1 MSRFNPIA
9 HSSRAPEALPICYDD
24 DTMTT
29 KRLFIFL
36 PMILIGMLI
45 QSFFWVPT
53 YDKQATGN
61 PERLIKFIESVSGDA
76 RILNPILHADSASSL
91 IVDKVFDGLLGL
103 DDQLNLRPRLAE
115 SWIQYEEAYLT
126 LPPDSPSNLPSRPQ
140 DWIDYIQNKI
150 KVSPEWKNNI
160 RSIEVVPA
168 RESTGSVE
176 VPVLDDTGKVVKENN
191 RPKMQAV
198 EYILHHP
205 PRLKFTLE
213 KVDQYF
219 FDPLKKI
226 LSKDYADRFPY
237 ARFISPE
244 NSTQRHLLENHYSE
258 ILKVVEHNPVLI
270 FQLRKGVRF
279 HDGHEFDS
287 GDVLFT
293 YQAIMNPRNAS
304 PRTSDYEPVK
314 TAEVLGKYKI
324 KFVYKR
330 LFSPAIN
337 AWSMGVLPEH
347 LLNAEV
353 LQREARDKN
362 LDDEQIKDFNLRDSD
377 FNRNP
382 IGTGPFIFKEWQ
394 GDQFIRLV
402 RNVDYW
408 EGPPEYGEYVMRIIT
423 EPLTQEM
430 EFYSGAAD
438 NYGVL
443 PHQVARLKTDPRY
456 QSFST
461 VGFVYAYIGY
471 NLRKP
476 LFQSPE
482 VRKALGMAIDV
493 DKIIKYVLYD
503 EGERV
508 TGPFAKI
515 TDWYDHN
522 VPPIPYDPEGALRI
536 LHKLGWQKNK
546 AGWLEKDGKLF
557 EFNLITNSG
566 NPIRKSILTIV
577 QNSWRKIGIKCNTQV
592 FEWAVFLKDFVNS
605 LKFDALVL
613 GWSMGVDP
621 DLYQLWHSSQAGPG
635 QLNFVGYENP
645 EADRLIIAIRQEY
658 DKAKQIQMTRELHRL
673 IARDQPY
680 TFLYVGKAT
689 RLLDKKIVIVERQPD
704 GSEKFIK
711 IYPVKGG
718 NIEYYF
724 TKWRKLNSVPQFS
737 PG

>member
-1 MSRFNPIA
+1 
-9 HSSRAPEALPICYDD
+9 
-24 DTMTT
+24 MTT

-36 PMILIGMLI
+36 PVILIGVLA

-53 YDKQATGN
+53 YDKQASGN
-61 PERLIKFIESVSGDA
+61 PERLIKFIESAAGDA
-76 RILNPILHADSASSL
+76 RILNPILNADSASSQ
-91 IVDKVFDGLLGL
+91 IVSKVFDGLLDQ

-115 SWIQYEEAYLT
+115 SWTQYEEVYLT
-126 LPPDSPSNLPSRPQ
+126 LVPHKSAGRSLPARSE
-140 DWIDYIQNKI
+140 DWIPYIQSKM
-150 KVSPEWKNNI
+150 KGSPQWRNNI
-160 RSIEVVPA
+160 RSMAVIPA
-168 RESTGSVE
+168 RDSVGSVQ
-176 VPVLDDTGKVVKENN
+176 VPVLDEKGQVVKENN

-198 EYILHHP
+198 EYTLHQP
-205 PRLKFTLE
+205 PRIKFTLE

-219 FDPLKKI
+219 FDPLIEI
-226 LSKDYADRFPY
+226 LGKGYVDRFPY
-237 ARFISPE
+237 AQFISSKNPA
-244 NSTQRHLLENHYSE
+244 QRNLLENYYPE

-270 FQLRKGVRF
+270 FQLKKGVRF

-293 YQAIMNPRNAS
+293 YQSIMNLRNAS

-314 TAEVLGKYKI
+314 SAEVLGKYQI

-337 AWSMGVLPEH
+337 AWMMGVLPEH
-347 LLNAEV
+347 LVNAEA
-353 LQREARDKN
+353 LQREAQDKN
-362 LDDEQIKDFNLRDSD
+362 LSEEHIEKFNMRDSD

-382 IGTGPFIFKEWQ
+382 IGTGPFIFKEWK
-394 GDQFIRLV
+394 GDQFIRLA
-402 RNVDYW
+402 RNADYW
-408 EGPPEYGEYVMRIIT
+408 EGPPEYSEYVMRIIT

-443 PHQVARLKTDPRY
+443 PHQVARLKKDPKY

-476 LFQSPE
+476 LFKSPE

-493 DKIIKYVLYD
+493 DKMIKYVLYN

-508 TGPFAKI
+508 TGPYPKI
-515 TDWYDHN
+515 TDWYDHD
-522 VPPIPYDPEGALRI
+522 VPPIPYDPQGALRI
-536 LHKLGWQKNK
+536 LNQLGWKKNED
-546 AGWLEKDGKLF
+546 GWLEKDGKLF
-557 EFNLITNSG
+557 EFNFITNSG

-577 QNSWRKIGIKCNTQV
+577 QNYWRKIGIKCNTQV
-592 FEWAVFLKDFVNS
+592 FEWAVFLKDFVNP

-613 GWSMGVDP
+613 GWSMGTDP
-621 DLYQLWHSSQAGPG
+621 DLYQLWHSSQAGPK
-635 QLNFVGYENP
+635 QLNFVGYQHP
-645 EADRLIIAIRQEY
+645 EADRIIVAIRQEY
-658 DKAKQIQMTRELHRL
+658 DKAKQIQMTRQLHRL
-673 IARDQPY
+673 IAKDQPY

-704 GSEKFIK
+704 GSEKFVK
-711 IYPVKGG
+711 IYPIKGG
-718 NIEYYF
+718 EINYYF
-724 TKWRKLNSVPQFS
+724 NKWRKLNSVPQFS